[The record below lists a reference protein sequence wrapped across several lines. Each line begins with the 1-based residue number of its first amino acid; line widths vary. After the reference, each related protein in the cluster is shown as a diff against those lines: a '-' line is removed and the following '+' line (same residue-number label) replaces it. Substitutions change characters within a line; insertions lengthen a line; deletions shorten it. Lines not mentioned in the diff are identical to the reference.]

1 MCSTQGGARPPCAR
15 VRLMCCAPTHDR
27 RPRCPSPREAR
38 PLLKD
43 NLGAPV
49 LDSLRSQGGRGG
61 AGCVPRSPSHTLLLR
76 VRSVA
81 AAEAANGEAAP
92 SAGAEAPDG
101 GDAGE
106 AGEDGQPRKQQ
117 RGNAG
122 VDVHSAG
129 VPPTGMV
136 DDEATAQN
144 LESSLQSCTAHR
156 ERIEQMLADEPNNK
170 NLLDLREQLT
180 NAITQ
185 LQGTKEM
192 VARTQA
198 SRRPGMPGI
207 GAAFAMG
214 APEKGPSCRK
224 NKAQR
229 CSVCGG
235 IGHKSRTCSVVQQ
248 QQALQQQQ
256 QVQMQHVAG
265 VQMHQASGG
274 VPVQVPMYAAVPA
287 MPPQVQAM
295 VPQAAPPPPMA
306 AAMPMAAPP
315 MQMMAAAP
323 PPMAPVGLP
332 HSASWVWASGKTP
345 MTGTGASP

>member
-1 MCSTQGGARPPCAR
+1 
-15 VRLMCCAPTHDR
+15 VH
-27 RPRCPSPREAR
+27 
-38 PLLKD
+38 
-43 NLGAPV
+43 
-49 LDSLRSQGGRGG
+49 
-61 AGCVPRSPSHTLLLR
+61 
-76 VRSVA
+76 SVA
-81 AAEAANGEAAP
+81 AAETAGGEAAP
-92 SAGAEAPDG
+92 SAETPDG
-101 GDAGE
+101 ADAGE
-106 AGEDGQPRKQQ
+106 VGDDGQPRKQQ
-117 RGNAG
+117 RGNTG

-256 QVQMQHVAG
+256 QQQQMQHVAG
-265 VQMHQASGG
+265 VQMHQTSAG

-295 VPQAAPPPPMA
+295 VPQAAAPPPMA
-306 AAMPMAAPP
+306 AAMPIAAPA

-323 PPMAPVGLP
+323 PPMAV
-332 HSASWVWASGKTP
+332 
-345 MTGTGASP
+345 ASPEESPSPPLQSEEAKSEPLPEPQGAQ

>member
-1 MCSTQGGARPPCAR
+1 MGETSFQFQ
-15 VRLMCCAPTHDR
+15 
-27 RPRCPSPREAR
+27 CPSCSA
-38 PLLKD
+38 
-43 NLGAPV
+43 V
-49 LDSLRSQGGRGG
+49 LQ
-61 AGCVPRSPSHTLLLR
+61 ATLTKELTS
-76 VRSVA
+76 VQCGECYDVFDVQHPGSVA
-81 AAEAANGEAAP
+81 AGAETANGEAAP
-92 SAGAEAPDG
+92 GSGAEAPAGAEAAETNANDG
-101 GDAGE
+101 
-106 AGEDGQPRKQQ
+106 PRKQQ

-129 VPPTGMV
+129 VPPQTGMV

-256 QVQMQHVAG
+256 QVQMQHQAG
-265 VQMHQASGG
+265 VQMHQAAGM
-274 VPVQVPMYAAVPA
+274 PVQVPMYAAVPTC
-287 MPPQVQAM
+287 PPPVS
-295 VPQAAPPPPMA
+295 AAPPLASLPASLP
-306 AAMPMAAPP
+306 
-315 MQMMAAAP
+315 AP
-323 PPMAPVGLP
+323 PPAPIAGVEAP
-332 HSASWVWASGKTP
+332 PAEIAAPTAPPAEAKTEP
-345 MTGTGASP
+345 LVDPQGAS

>member
-1 MCSTQGGARPPCAR
+1 MGETSFQFQ
-15 VRLMCCAPTHDR
+15 
-27 RPRCPSPREAR
+27 CPSCSA
-38 PLLKD
+38 
-43 NLGAPV
+43 V
-49 LDSLRSQGGRGG
+49 LQ
-61 AGCVPRSPSHTLLLR
+61 ATLQKELTS
-76 VRSVA
+76 VQCGECYDVFDVQHPGSVA
-81 AAEAANGEAAP
+81 AGADAANGEAAP
-92 SAGAEAPDG
+92 SAGAEAPEGADSAETTGDDG
-101 GDAGE
+101 
-106 AGEDGQPRKQQ
+106 PRKQQ

-129 VPPTGMV
+129 LPPQAGMV

-265 VQMHQASGG
+265 VHMHQASANHG

-287 MPPQVQAM
+287 MPPQVQ
-295 VPQAAPPPPMA
+295 VTAAAPPPMA
-306 AAMPMAAPP
+306 AALSMVAPP
-315 MQMMAAAP
+315 PMAAAP
-323 PPMAPVGLP
+323 PPMATAPLP
-332 HSASWVWASGKTP
+332 AVDGSPPPPPLSESGAATALSEEAKP
-345 MTGTGASP
+345 ELLVEPQGAA

>member
-1 MCSTQGGARPPCAR
+1 MA
-15 VRLMCCAPTHDR
+15 APASETSFQFQ
-27 RPRCPSPREAR
+27 CPSCSA
-38 PLLKD
+38 
-43 NLGAPV
+43 V
-49 LDSLRSQGGRGG
+49 LQ
-61 AGCVPRSPSHTLLLR
+61 ATLTKELT
-76 VRSVA
+76 SVQCGECYDVFDVQHPGMSAA
-81 AAEAANGEAAP
+81 AAEVANGEATP
-92 SAGAEAPDG
+92 SAGAAAPAAAG
-101 GDAGE
+101 GE
-106 AGEDGQPRKQQ
+106 AGDNGQPRKQQ
-117 RGNAG
+117 RGNTG

-129 VPPTGMV
+129 VPPTGMA

-156 ERIEQMLADEPNNK
+156 ERIEQMLADEPQNK
-170 NLLDLREQLT
+170 NLLDLREQLN

-248 QQALQQQQ
+248 QQALQI
-256 QVQMQHVAG
+256 G
-265 VQMHQASGG
+265 RASCRER
-274 VPVQVPMYAAVPA
+274 V
-287 MPPQVQAM
+287 
-295 VPQAAPPPPMA
+295 
-306 AAMPMAAPP
+306 
-315 MQMMAAAP
+315 
-323 PPMAPVGLP
+323 
-332 HSASWVWASGKTP
+332 
-345 MTGTGASP
+345 